1 MADNTTLTSRELEIL
16 ALIAEGKSNKDIAAE
31 LFISVNTVKVHVSNV
46 FQKIEVSSRTEAT
59 LYAIEQ
65 GIVQSPAGTVTQTED
80 TFSDETADQ
89 TGGEVVDKPKWFSK
103 NWWLVLLGALG
114 LFLISQAPGSF
125 LPFFRATPTPDALAE
140 ALNQNRME
148 EIASPTVPRT
158 GFALEI
164 NEDEIFII
172 GGNSGN
178 QVLALAEKY
187 DIIDNSWQSLPEKP
201 TAVAEVDA
209 VLLRGSI
216 YVPGGKLDDGSFTDV
231 MEVYN
236 ISANSWEIKAPL
248 PEKIGNYALATFEGQ
263 LFLFGGWN
271 GEEVSGNVYRYDPSL
286 DEWFPCAPMPTPR
299 MNASASIL
307 GGKILVI
314 GGADGEESLPKNEAY
329 LPSFVKD
336 GRGEWESYDDIPFNC
351 DFCSSVS
358 LSDQLFVIRNDR
370 ISQFSQRTQKWSDIM
385 LNEDQLIHDQAR
397 SVVSPEGFL
406 YIFSGIDDEAKPA
419 NLAVKYRVIYT
430 ISIPNVIND

>member
-1 MADNTTLTSRELEIL
+1 
-16 ALIAEGKSNKDIAAE
+16 
-31 LFISVNTVKVHVSNV
+31 
-46 FQKIEVSSRTEAT
+46 
-59 LYAIEQ
+59 
-65 GIVQSPAGTVTQTED
+65 
-80 TFSDETADQ
+80 
-89 TGGEVVDKPKWFSK
+89 
-103 NWWLVLLGALG
+103 
-114 LFLISQAPGSF
+114 
-125 LPFFRATPTPDALAE
+125 
-140 ALNQNRME
+140 
-148 EIASPTVPRT
+148 
-158 GFALEI
+158 
-164 NEDEIFII
+164 
-172 GGNSGN
+172 
-178 QVLALAEKY
+178 
-187 DIIDNSWQSLPEKP
+187 
-201 TAVAEVDA
+201 
-209 VLLRGSI
+209 
-216 YVPGGKLDDGSFTDV
+216 
-231 MEVYN
+231 
-236 ISANSWEIKAPL
+236 
-248 PEKIGNYALATFEGQ
+248 
-263 LFLFGGWN
+263 
-271 GEEVSGNVYRYDPSL
+271 
-286 DEWFPCAPMPTPR
+286 MPTPR